1 MNFNKYDDNFN
12 IIGKNLI
19 KLRKDKDISQEQ
31 LSNKLALLGIT
42 LYQSDI
48 FKIEHN
54 ERTVRDFELWGIS
67 QVLKVSCDELFFNFT
82 DTSELEYNNK
92 SYSKI

>member
-1 MNFNKYDDNFN
+1 MNFNKYNNNYN
-12 IIGKNLI
+12 IIGLRNEKN
-19 KLRKDKDISQEQ
+19 ISQEQ

-48 FKIEHN
+48 FKTEQN

-67 QVLKVSCDELFFNFT
+67 QILEVSCDELFLVFT
-82 DTSELEYNNK
+82 DMDVNEDLKY
-92 SYSKI
+92 I

>member
-1 MNFNKYDDNFN
+1 MKFNKFDGSYN
-12 IIGKNLI
+12 IIGK
-19 KLRKDKDISQEQ
+19 KLKDIRESKNISQEQ

-54 ERTVRDFELWGIS
+54 ERTVRDFELWGIYS
-67 QVLKVSCDELFFNFT
+67 ILEIKAEDLFEPNV
-82 DTSELEYNNK
+82 NK
-92 SYSKI
+92 K

>member
-1 MNFNKYDDNFN
+1 MNFNKYNNNYN
-12 IIGKNLI
+12 IIGNNLRRLRNEKN
-19 KLRKDKDISQEQ
+19 ISQEQ

-48 FKIEHN
+48 FKIEQN

-67 QVLKVSCDELFFNFT
+67 QILEVSCDELFLVIT
-82 DTSELEYNNK
+82 DMDVNEDLKY
-92 SYSKI
+92 I